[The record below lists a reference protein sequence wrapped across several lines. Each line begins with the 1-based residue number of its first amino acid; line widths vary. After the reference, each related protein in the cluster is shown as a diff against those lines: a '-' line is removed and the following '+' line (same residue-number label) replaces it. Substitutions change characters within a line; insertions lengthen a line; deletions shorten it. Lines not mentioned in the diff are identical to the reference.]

1 MKSVTYVLDTDICIY
16 LIKKSPLQVI
26 KKFKTLSPG
35 DVGISSV
42 TMAELCYGANKS
54 QYPDKNL
61 TALQNFVLPLEVL
74 PFDDR
79 AAYIYGEVRSL
90 LEKQG
95 TLIGSLDLMIAAH
108 TKSLGVTLVT
118 NNTREFSRVP
128 TLKIENW
135 TKP

>member
-1 MKSVTYVLDTDICIY
+1 MKNVTYILDTDICIY
-16 LIKKSPLQVI
+16 LIKKFPPQVI

-42 TMAELCYGANKS
+42 TMAELCYGANNS

-61 TALQNFVLPLEVL
+61 AALQNFVLPLEVL

-79 AAYIYGEVRSL
+79 AANVYGEVRSL

-95 TLIGSLDLMIAAH
+95 ATIGALDLMIAAH
-108 TKSLGVTLVT
+108 TKSLDITLVT
-118 NNTREFSRVP
+118 NNIKEFSRVP
-128 TLKIENW
+128 SLKVANW
-135 TKP
+135 VQS